1 MVQLDPGCSAVFL
14 FAVLFPGLLSCS
26 VLTVH
31 HNWMEGRVGN
41 ETSKLVQLLFQCL
54 PQVMSPKFDHL
65 SAQPQVIGE
74 PVNRAHMVIQ

>member
-1 MVQLDPGCSAVFL
+1 MLSSFL

-41 ETSKLVQLLFQCL
+41 ETSKLVKLLFQCL